1 MNIHLAIAAARTRLA
16 MVRTLEQTTSHPD
29 YRADYRAGRIRM
41 GRLIQRLIER
51 GPKTRA

>member
-1 MNIHLAIAAARTRLA
+1 MNINLAIAAARARYT
-16 MVRTLEQTTSHPD
+16 MFRTLEQKASTPD

-41 GRLIQRLIER
+41 GRLVQRLIER

>member
-1 MNIHLAIAAARTRLA
+1 MNIETAVAAARTRLA
-16 MVRTLEQTTSHPD
+16 MFRALEQKASTPD

-51 GPKTRA
+51 GPKAQA